1 VYISSIERLKNNEME
16 VVVKNTSTGDD
27 LHIVSMTIINEGI
40 EYTGNVELYSYGG
53 GLEEDDMEIGWFED
67 ENGNELDEDLIDRL
81 QVFET
86 ALQHL

>member
-1 VYISSIERLKNNEME
+1 ME
-16 VVVKNTSTGDD
+16 VAVKNTVADD
-27 LHIVSMTIINEGI
+27 DVYKVSMTIINEGI